1 LERLVWLPPHLLSSP
16 PRGEDMAEQAC
27 PYGSLTPSPL
37 SSPPWGEEMHEAPPR
52 AEERR
57 EHD

>member
-1 LERLVWLPPHLLSSP
+1 
-16 PRGEDMAEQAC
+16 MAEQAC